1 MKSILKII
9 WFSLILF
16 LCSVVNGQG
25 IDARLEIE
33 HNDSLKIT
41 LTLKNTGTL
50 PVKLRLA
57 NGLRAQYSYFE
68 DYSWSHC
75 FRVSETG
82 SNYDSYRKERTPEA
96 FVILNPGE
104 ELISKGY
111 CYIGWLCR
119 GAPPARPWRFKV
131 YYDREITQEDN
142 YFNFTSYYTG
152 LVERIPVEDAWTG
165 TITSNKIDVVIN
177 NKN

>member
-9 WFSLILF
+9 TFSLILL
-16 LCSVVNGQG
+16 LCSIANGQG
-25 IDARLEIE
+25 VIARLEIE
-33 HNDSLKIT
+33 HNDSLKIN
-41 LTLKNTGTL
+41 LILKNTGTL

-57 NGLRAQYSYFE
+57 NGFRAQYTDSE

-82 SNYDSYRKERTPEA
+82 GNYDSYRKERTPEA

-104 ELISKGY
+104 ELISSGY

-119 GAPPARPWRFKV
+119 GAPPARPWRLKV
-131 YYDREITQEDN
+131 YFDREITLEDN
-142 YFNFTSYYTG
+142 YFYFKSYYTG
-152 LVERIPVEDAWTG
+152 LEERIPVEDAWTG
-165 TITSNKIDVVIN
+165 TITSNKIEVVIN
-177 NKN
+177 